1 MEDLMTGKAGSTG
14 SEVEAAP
21 ALQDVD
27 DLLRMSVSGAGTSAG
42 VCIGASMDACDKI
55 SPMSAVAGKMS
66 CNAAAAAPGGD
77 VLCVGCGLV

>member
-1 MEDLMTGKAGSTG
+1 MEDLTTGEAGSRR

-27 DLLRMSVSGAGTSAG
+27 DLLRMSVSDAGTSAS
-42 VCIGASMDACDKI
+42 VCVGASVDACDKF
-55 SPMSAVAGKMS
+55 SPMSAAAGEVS